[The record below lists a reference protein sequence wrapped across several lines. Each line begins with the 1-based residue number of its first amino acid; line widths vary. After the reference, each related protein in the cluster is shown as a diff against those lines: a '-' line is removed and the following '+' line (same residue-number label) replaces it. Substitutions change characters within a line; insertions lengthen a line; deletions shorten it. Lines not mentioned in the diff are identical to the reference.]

1 MMEELLA
8 LVKELESSHAAA
20 RDEWQVKLLQAE
32 TQARKL
38 AKALEVCLNALE
50 DVEYQ
55 CSSTDGLSCPWC
67 ESDYWVW
74 SQRLGRNAL
83 RHEDGCQRQEAI
95 ATAARALLG
104 LAEAGHE

>member
-1 MMEELLA
+1 MNCNCS
-8 LVKELESSHAAA
+8 VDSF
-20 RDEWQVKLLQAE
+20 DLLQAE

-55 CSSTDGLSCPWC
+55 CSSTDTCPWC
-67 ESDYWVW
+67 YSDTWEW
-74 SQRLGRNAL
+74 SPRLGHSAL
-83 RHEDGCQRQEAI
+83 RHKDGCQRQEAI